1 MGLLGLL
8 GISGCG
14 ANPGPVA
21 FTLQS
26 GDPIPASAITHTPA
40 DMTGVNSQHPAL
52 RDETSATRFGT
63 QADWAM
69 VTLGPKD
76 GGIPDYTPY
85 SQKISLNIKMPFSP
99 VLAPGWDQWENAKL
113 NTSPCQIRERS

>member
-1 MGLLGLL
+1 
-8 GISGCG
+8 
-14 ANPGPVA
+14 
-21 FTLQS
+21 
-26 GDPIPASAITHTPA
+26 
-40 DMTGVNSQHPAL
+40 MTGVNSQHPAL